1 MSTYE
6 FNRIIYSTESIK
18 GCLDDLESVSAPEKK
33 YFYVKWNRVN
43 DAVYL
48 SEEGWMH
55 QLECVTTMDENT
67 ANTKCAEMRK
77 QGHNTIVYALSSK
90 P

>member
-1 MSTYE
+1 MSTY
-6 FNRIIYSTESIK
+6 NDPIK
-18 GCLDDLESVSAPEKK
+18 TFITGTITGYRDDVESVSAPEKK
-33 YFYVKWNRVN
+33 YFYVKWNRAN

-55 QLECVTTMDENT
+55 QLECVTPMDENT

-77 QGHNTIVYALSSK
+77 QGHNTIVIALSSK